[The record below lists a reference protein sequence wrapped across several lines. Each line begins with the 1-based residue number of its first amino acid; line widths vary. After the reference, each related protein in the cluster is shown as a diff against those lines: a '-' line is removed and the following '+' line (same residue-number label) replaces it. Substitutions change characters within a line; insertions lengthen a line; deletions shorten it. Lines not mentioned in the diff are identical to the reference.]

1 MTPGSST
8 VAVGKSSGSASKPL
22 NSISTKG
29 THSTHSTSTNSKITT
44 NSISTTKSIET
55 VECELLTTSVSSALR
70 VEVGGGMILTTQC
83 SQCTRRCFVICNIM
97 KRNVSSSLHHCERVF
112 QSCLLKVKECLL
124 HRECDRGWA
133 EPSAMHTCIINNT

>member
-1 MTPGSST
+1 MTPGSRSSA

-70 VEVGGGMILTTQC
+70 VEVGGGMILATQC
-83 SQCTRRCFVICNIM
+83 SQCTRRCFVVIC
-97 KRNVSSSLHHCERVF
+97 SSSLHQCERVF
-112 QSCLLKVKECLL
+112 QSCLLKVRECLL
-124 HRECDRGWA
+124 HRECDRG
-133 EPSAMHTCIINNT
+133 